1 MSPEDTMGFAA
12 LMIGI
17 VIIIGFI
24 ADVYKRRLAF
34 KERKLEL
41 LSRDNADKA
50 AHFAAQAQRLE
61 QRVRVLERIA
71 TDRAIDLGGNQAAD
85 LAEQIEDLRSAVVN

>member
-1 MSPEDTMGFAA
+1 MTAADAIAFAA
-12 LMIGI
+12 LMIGL
-17 VIIIGFI
+17 VSVFGVI

-41 LSRDNADKA
+41 AVKESSEQA
-50 AHFAAQAQRLE
+50 ASFAAQAQKLE

-71 TDRAIDLGGNQAAD
+71 TDREGQQAAA
-85 LAEQIEDLRSAVVN
+85 LAHEIEDLRAAAN

>member
-1 MSPEDTMGFAA
+1 MNAADALALAA
-12 LMIGI
+12 LMAGLA
-17 VIIIGFI
+17 VIISAL

-41 LSRDNADKA
+41 AAKHSAEEA
-50 AHFAAQAQRLE
+50 AHFAGQAQRLE

-71 TDRAIDLGGNQAAD
+71 TDTKGHEAAD
-85 LAEQIEDLRSAVVN
+85 LADQIEDLRGAAVN

>member
-1 MSPEDTMGFAA
+1 MTAADAIAFDA
-12 LMIGI
+12 LMIGL
-17 VIIIGFI
+17 VSVFGVI

-41 LSRDNADKA
+41 AVKESSEQA
-50 AHFAAQAQRLE
+50 ASFAAQAQKLE

-71 TDRAIDLGGNQAAD
+71 TDREGQQAAA
-85 LAEQIEDLRSAVVN
+85 LAHEIEDLRAAAN

>member
-1 MSPEDTMGFAA
+1 MTAADAIAFAA
-12 LMIGI
+12 LMIGL
-17 VIIIGFI
+17 VSVFGVI

-41 LSRDNADKA
+41 AVKESSEQA
-50 AHFAAQAQRLE
+50 ASFAAQAQKLE

-71 TDRAIDLGGNQAAD
+71 TDREGQQAAA
-85 LAEQIEDLRSAVVN
+85 LANEIEDLRAAAN

>member
-1 MSPEDTMGFAA
+1 MSPEETYALAA
-12 LMIGI
+12 LMIGL
-17 VIIIGFI
+17 VLIIGFL
-24 ADVYKRRLAF
+24 ADAYKRRLAF

-41 LSRDNADKA
+41 TSRENADKA

-71 TDRAIDLGGNQAAD
+71 TDKPGNAAAE
-85 LAEQIEDLRSAVVN
+85 LAEKIEDLRSTAVN

>member
-1 MSPEDTMGFAA
+1 MSPEDTMAFAA
-12 LMIGI
+12 LMIGA
-17 VIIIGFI
+17 VIIFGFL

-41 LSRDNADKA
+41 TSRENADKA

-71 TDRAIDLGGNQAAD
+71 TDKAGNAAAD
-85 LAEQIEDLRSAVVN
+85 LADQIEDLRGTAAG

>member
-1 MSPEDTMGFAA
+1 MTAADAIAFAA
-12 LMIGI
+12 LMIGLVSI
-17 VIIIGFI
+17 LGVI
-24 ADVYKRRLAF
+24 ADIYKRRLAF

-41 LSRDNADKA
+41 AARDSAEQA

-71 TDRAIDLGGNQAAD
+71 TDTKGNAAAD
-85 LAEQIEDLRSAVVN
+85 LADRIEDLRGAVVN

>member
-1 MSPEDTMGFAA
+1 MSPEETIAFAA
-12 LMIGI
+12 LMIGLI
-17 VIIIGFI
+17 AILGVI

-41 LSRDNADKA
+41 A
-50 AHFAAQAQRLE
+50 AKESAEQAASFAAQAQKLE

-71 TDRAIDLGGNQAAD
+71 TDRQGQDVAA
-85 LAEQIEDLRSAVVN
+85 LANEIEDLRTAAAN

>member
-1 MSPEDTMGFAA
+1 MTPEDTMAFAA
-12 LMIGI
+12 LMIGA
-17 VIIIGFI
+17 VIIIGFL

-41 LSRDNADKA
+41 ASRENADKA

-71 TDRAIDLGGNQAAD
+71 TDREGNAAAD
-85 LAEQIEDLRSAVVN
+85 LADQIEDLRGTAVN

>member
-1 MSPEDTMGFAA
+1 MNAADAIAFAA
-12 LMIGI
+12 LMIGLVTI
-17 VIIIGFI
+17 FNLCAEI
-24 ADVYKRRLAF
+24 YKRRLSF

-41 LSRDNADKA
+41 TSLENADKA

-71 TDRAIDLGGNQAAD
+71 TDRDGQKAAD
-85 LAEQIEDLRSAVVN
+85 LAEQIEDLRGTAVN

>member
-1 MSPEDTMGFAA
+1 MNAADAIALAA
-12 LMIGI
+12 LMAGIAI
-17 VIIIGFI
+17 VISVLG
-24 ADVYKRRLAF
+24 DVYKRRLAF
-34 KERKLEL
+34 KERKLER

-71 TDRAIDLGGNQAAD
+71 TDREGNQAAD
-85 LAEQIEDLRSAVVN
+85 LAEQIEDLRDAAVN